1 MVTIGN
7 LRFKYML
14 VDFNILCWILS
25 DCCIEKKTIDIIEK
39 KDYSGVVTENN
50 NSHERRIIMKQT
62 MNTHDNL
69 IAENRS
75 GIILTGGK
83 R

>member
-25 DCCIEKKTIDIIEK
+25 DCCIEK

>member
-1 MVTIGN
+1 
-7 LRFKYML
+7 ML
-14 VDFNILCWILS
+14 DFIRLLYRK
-25 DCCIEKKTIDIIEK
+25 EKTIDIIEK
-39 KDYSGVVTENN
+39 KDYSGIVTENN

-75 GIILTGGK
+75 RIILTGGK

>member
-1 MVTIGN
+1 
-7 LRFKYML
+7 ML
-14 VDFNILCWILS
+14 DFVRLLYR
-25 DCCIEKKTIDIIEK
+25 KKNIDIIEK

>member
-1 MVTIGN
+1 
-7 LRFKYML
+7 ML
-14 VDFNILCWILS
+14 DFIRWRYRK
-25 DCCIEKKTIDIIEK
+25 EKTIDIIEK

>member
-1 MVTIGN
+1 
-7 LRFKYML
+7 ML
-14 VDFNILCWILS
+14 DFIRLPYRK
-25 DCCIEKKTIDIIEK
+25 EKTIDIIEK

>member
-1 MVTIGN
+1 
-7 LRFKYML
+7 ML
-14 VDFNILCWILS
+14 DFVRLLYG
-25 DCCIEKKTIDIIEK
+25 KKTIDIIEK

>member
-1 MVTIGN
+1 
-7 LRFKYML
+7 ML
-14 VDFNILCWILS
+14 DFIRLLYRK
-25 DCCIEKKTIDIIEK
+25 EKTIDIIEK

-69 IAENRS
+69 IAENRG

>member
-1 MVTIGN
+1 
-7 LRFKYML
+7 ML
-14 VDFNILCWILS
+14 DFIRWRYRK
-25 DCCIEKKTIDIIEK
+25 EKTIDIIEK

-75 GIILTGGK
+75 GLSLQVARDDLYFGLIISNI
-83 R
+83 

>member
-1 MVTIGN
+1 MLDFI
-7 LRFKYML
+7 RFLYRK
-14 VDFNILCWILS
+14 
-25 DCCIEKKTIDIIEK
+25 EKTIDIIEK

-69 IAENRS
+69 IAENRG